1 MSSRE
6 EFTVVISSG
15 QQSSRRQA
23 KGGAS
28 PSRSRLP
35 HAPKPMEQTPLLAA
49 PMVPPMPQSTLPPSS
64 KSKNRGHGRSRSD
77 YVMAPPIHSPDPR
90 GPHPLNKGILSAPIN
105 NRPNR
110 PPRGTSGGMMVPP
123 HPTNAVSPMS
133 YGSAIKMDG
142 GKASSSRRGNA
153 HRRAKSDIPLALYGG
168 GSGGSVTG
176 RSITK
181 TDLLKSLPAPRWGGA
196 TPKNNAISHQRSRS
210 RTGSDGLF
218 DDARSVASGG
228 ALSVSGYGS
237 FKSDTDLSRDH
248 PLKQSIGNVDVGPR
262 SGANH
267 YRRGSD
273 HSVVSVT
280 TNLDKSSLLKGVT
293 DTGRVQLQ
301 LPKDSFRL
309 LMDSQLET
317 GSVYKRKLVE
327 DESEFF
333 VDFHTVDDNP
343 DPELGGEKKT
353 LPPDMYVMAVDS
365 SIYRRMMDEVIRS
378 RSMPCGTFFCGH
390 HEDVSHPDI
399 TIAALIVGAVVLL
412 LLTAT
417 MMFS

>member
-1 MSSRE
+1 
-6 EFTVVISSG
+6 
-15 QQSSRRQA
+15 
-23 KGGAS
+23 
-28 PSRSRLP
+28 
-35 HAPKPMEQTPLLAA
+35 
-49 PMVPPMPQSTLPPSS
+49 
-64 KSKNRGHGRSRSD
+64 
-77 YVMAPPIHSPDPR
+77 
-90 GPHPLNKGILSAPIN
+90 
-105 NRPNR
+105 
-110 PPRGTSGGMMVPP
+110 MVPP

-133 YGSAIKMDG
+133 YSNAIKMDG

-228 ALSVSGYGS
+228 AMSMSGYGTIN
-237 FKSDTDLSRDH
+237 SDPDLSRDH
-248 PLKQSIGNVDVGPR
+248 PLLQSIGSVDVGPNTKI
-262 SGANH
+262 SGASH
-267 YRRGSD
+267 LCRGSD

-309 LMDSQLET
+309 LMDSALET

-365 SIYRRMMDEVIRS
+365 SIYRRMLDEVIRS

-390 HEDVSHPDI
+390 HEDVRHPDI
-399 TIAALIVGAVVLL
+399 TIAALIVGVVILL
-412 LLTAT
+412 LLAAT
-417 MMFS
+417 MVFS